1 MFLICFSGTAAQ
13 ELWLCSDKCQPA
25 LIFVWVYH
33 HSQRWVHAIGNPVV
47 IYVVVRGFNRCSTRY
62 ETVLKCI
69 CRIKEAV
76 YVANLT
82 FGSSKLLTLLL
93 SARSVG
99 LHFYTGT
106 DKISPLT
113 YILVGFLEFILGKC
127 YKYSIWQPFLSI
139 LTYWC
144 SCFR

>member
-1 MFLICFSGTAAQ
+1 MSLICFSGTAAQ

-25 LIFVWVYH
+25 LIFVWVYR

-76 YVANLT
+76 YVANLK
-82 FGSSKLLTLLL
+82 F
-93 SARSVG
+93 VG

-113 YILVGFLEFILGKC
+113 YILVSFLEYILGKC
-127 YKYSIWQPFLSI
+127 YKYSLWQTFFEYSNVLMFSFQIDTVMPCWQ
-139 LTYWC
+139 LTNN
-144 SCFR
+144 